1 MHFFGRWTLSD
12 ELFDKGMAVRKAVL
26 GEEYVARAE
35 ANKTDFDADWQRYV
49 TEHAWAA
56 VWTRPGLQKRTRSM
70 LTIAMLA
77 SLGRLDEL
85 GAHIRATRN
94 TGVTQGRVKEVL
106 LQVAV
111 TPARRQLTRHSPS
124 PSGSTKKW
132 NWQRMSYREQRNC
145 SLHGCRCERLL
156 PHSP

>member
-1 MHFFGRWTLSD
+1 MSD
-12 ELFDKGMAVRKAVL
+12 ELFDKGLAVRKAVL

-49 TEHAWAA
+49 AEHAWAA
-56 VWTRPGLQKRTRSM
+56 VWVRPGLEKRTRSM

-77 SLGRLDEL
+77 SLGHLDEL

-94 TGVTQGRVKEVL
+94 TGVTQDEVKEVL

-111 TPARRQLTRHSPS
+111 YAGVPAANSAFAVAKRIYKELAE
-124 PSGSTKKW
+124 GK
-132 NWQRMSYREQRNC
+132 
-145 SLHGCRCERLL
+145 
-156 PHSP
+156 

>member
-1 MHFFGRWTLSD
+1 MSD
-12 ELFDKGMAVRKAVL
+12 DLFDKGMATRKAVL

-35 ANKTDFDADWQRYV
+35 ANKTDFDADWERYV

-56 VWTRPGLQKRTRSM
+56 VWTRPGLEKRIRSM

-94 TGVTQGRVKEVL
+94 TGVTKEEVKEVL

-111 TPARRQLTRHSPS
+111 YAGAPAANSAFAIAKRVYKEMESES
-124 PSGSTKKW
+124 K
-132 NWQRMSYREQRNC
+132 
-145 SLHGCRCERLL
+145 
-156 PHSP
+156 

>member
-1 MHFFGRWTLSD
+1 
-12 ELFDKGMAVRKAVL
+12 MATRKAVL
-26 GEEYVARAE
+26 GEAYVARAE

-56 VWTRPGLQKRTRSM
+56 VWARPGLEKRTRSM

-94 TGVTQGRVKEVL
+94 TGVTQEEVKEVL

-111 TPARRQLTRHSPS
+111 YAGAPAANSAFAAAKRVYTEMEAE
-124 PSGSTKKW
+124 GK
-132 NWQRMSYREQRNC
+132 
-145 SLHGCRCERLL
+145 
-156 PHSP
+156 